1 MTKTTKAAKPEI
13 PAAERVDMNDPALT
27 DAEAVAINLG
37 LTEAPAVPE
46 ADQA

>member
-1 MTKTTKAAKPEI
+1 MTKNTKAAKPEV

-37 LTEAPAVPE
+37 LTEAPAAPE
-46 ADQA
+46 GE